1 MEVTYILKLERL
13 LSIIIL
19 LLNRRMVQ
27 AKELAERFEV
37 SIRTIYRDI
46 DAINA
51 AGIPIVTYQGTNG
64 GIGLSEGYRLD
75 RNILTN
81 DELAAIV
88 TALRS
93 ISTSYD
99 KEQHQRLVEKIN
111 SVVLPA
117 HEEEFQH
124 KTNRLLIDY
133 SPWGG
138 SKHLRLKLQLLD
150 EALDSCVLVNFTYS
164 NAEGEVSQRIVEPHM
179 LILKGRQW
187 YLQAY
192 CLEKEQ
198 FRLFKLKRMKGL
210 RIDHERTFIRRNPAN
225 QKHIEGKN
233 KFKPSNVPEV
243 VFRFQGEA
251 RHIAEEWFG
260 IEELLPVED
269 GSWLVKRAYPENEWL
284 YSFILSLGHHV
295 EVLEP
300 QHLRKIIAS
309 RAAKIAKIYKNDH
322 AT

>member
-1 MEVTYILKLERL
+1 MKLERL

-27 AKELAERFEV
+27 AKELADRFEV

-51 AGIPIVTYQGTNG
+51 AGIPIVTYQGING

-99 KEQHQRLVEKIN
+99 REQHQRLVEKIH
-111 SVVLPA
+111 SIILPSY
-117 HEEEFQH
+117 EEEFQN
-124 KTNRLLIDY
+124 KTNRVLIDY
-133 SPWGG
+133 SPWDGIE
-138 SKHLRLKLQLLD
+138 HLRPKLKLLD

-164 NAEGEVSQRIVEPHM
+164 NAEGEVSKRIVEPHV
-179 LILKGRQW
+179 LILKGREW

-192 CLEKEQ
+192 CIEKEA
-198 FRLFKLKRMKGL
+198 FRLFKLKRMKEL
-210 RIDHERTFIRRNPAN
+210 VINREKTFIRRDATT
-225 QKHIEGKN
+225 QEHLKSESQS
-233 KFKPSNVPEV
+233 KPSNVPEV
-243 VFRFQGEA
+243 VLRFKDEA
-251 RHIAEEWFG
+251 RHLAEEWFG
-260 IEELLPVED
+260 IEALLPVED
-269 GSWLVKRAYPENEWL
+269 GGWLIKKAYPENEWL

-300 QHLRKIIAS
+300 KHLRGIIAN
-309 RAAKIAKIYKNDH
+309 RVEKIAKIYRSGKV
-322 AT
+322 T

>member
-1 MEVTYILKLERL
+1 
-13 LSIIIL
+13 
-19 LLNRRMVQ
+19 MVQ
-27 AKELAERFEV
+27 AKELADRFEV

-51 AGIPIVTYQGTNG
+51 AGIPIVTYQGING

-99 KEQHQRLVEKIN
+99 REQHQRLVEKIH
-111 SVVLPA
+111 SIILPSY
-117 HEEEFQH
+117 EEEFQN
-124 KTNRLLIDY
+124 KTNRVLIDY
-133 SPWGG
+133 SPWDGIE
-138 SKHLRLKLQLLD
+138 HLRPKLKLLD

-164 NAEGEVSQRIVEPHM
+164 NAEGEVSKRIVEPHV
-179 LILKGRQW
+179 LILKGREW

-192 CLEKEQ
+192 CIEKEA
-198 FRLFKLKRMKGL
+198 FRLFKLKRMKEL
-210 RIDHERTFIRRNPAN
+210 VINREKTFIRRDATT
-225 QKHIEGKN
+225 QEHLKSESQS
-233 KFKPSNVPEV
+233 KPSNVPEV
-243 VFRFQGEA
+243 VLRFKDEA
-251 RHIAEEWFG
+251 RHLAEEWFG
-260 IEELLPVED
+260 IEALLPVED
-269 GSWLVKRAYPENEWL
+269 GGWLIKKAYPENEWL

-300 QHLRKIIAS
+300 KHLRGIIAN
-309 RAAKIAKIYKNDH
+309 RVEKIAKIYRSGKV
-322 AT
+322 T

>member
-1 MEVTYILKLERL
+1 MKLERL

-37 SIRTIYRDI
+37 SIRTIYRDV

-75 RNILTN
+75 RNMLTN

-93 ISTSYD
+93 ISTSYG

-117 HEEEFQH
+117 YEEEFQQ
-124 KTNRLLIDY
+124 KTNRVLIDY
-133 SPWGG
+133 SPWDGME
-138 SKHLRLKLQLLD
+138 HLRSKLQLLD
-150 EALDSCVLVNFTYS
+150 EAIDSCALVNFTYS

-187 YLQAY
+187 YLKAY
-192 CLEKEQ
+192 CLEKEA
-198 FRLFKLKRMKGL
+198 FRLFKLKRMKDL
-210 RIDHERTFIRRNPAN
+210 AIDRERNFIRRDLAAQEHEEDKSKFEPS
-225 QKHIEGKN
+225 HI
-233 KFKPSNVPEV
+233 PEV
-243 VFRFQGEA
+243 VFRFQDEA
-251 RHIAEEWFG
+251 RYLAEEWFG
-260 IEELLPVED
+260 IEELLPVDD
-269 GSWLVKRAYPENEWL
+269 GSWLVKKAYPENEWL
-284 YSFILSLGHHV
+284 YSFILGLGHHV

-309 RAAKIAKIYKNDH
+309 RAEKIAKIYKPDNV
-322 AT
+322 T

>member
-1 MEVTYILKLERL
+1 
-13 LSIIIL
+13 
-19 LLNRRMVQ
+19 MVQ

-37 SIRTIYRDI
+37 SVRTIYRDI

-81 DELAAIV
+81 DELATIV

-93 ISTSYD
+93 ISTSYS

-111 SVVLPA
+111 SVVLPE

-124 KTNRLLIDY
+124 KTNRVLIDY

-138 SKHLRLKLQLLD
+138 NKHLRAKLILLD

-164 NAEGEVSQRIVEPHM
+164 NAEGEVSQRNVEPHM

-192 CLEKEQ
+192 CLEKEE

-210 RIDHERTFIRRNPAN
+210 RIDHEKTFIRRNPSN
-225 QKHIEGKN
+225 QEHNEGKN
-233 KFKPSNVPEV
+233 KLKPSTPEV
-243 VFRFQGEA
+243 VFRFQDKA
-251 RHIAEEWFG
+251 RHLAEEWFG

-269 GSWLVKRAYPENEWL
+269 GSWLVKKAYPENEWL

-300 QHLRKIIAS
+300 QHLRKIITS
-309 RAAKIAKIYKNDH
+309 RAEKIAKVYKNDK

>member
-1 MEVTYILKLERL
+1 MKLERL

-51 AGIPIVTYQGTNG
+51 AGIPIVTYQGVNG

-93 ISTSYD
+93 ISTSYGR
-99 KEQHQRLVEKIN
+99 EQHQRLVEKIH
-111 SVVLPA
+111 SIVLPT

-124 KTNRLLIDY
+124 KTNRILIDY
-133 SPWGG
+133 SPWDGIEY
-138 SKHLRLKLQLLD
+138 LRPKLELLE
-150 EALDSCVLVNFTYS
+150 EALDICVLVSFTYS
-164 NAEGEVSQRIVEPHM
+164 NAEGEISQRVVEPHM

-192 CLEKEQ
+192 CLGKDE
-198 FRLFKLKRMKGL
+198 FRLFKLKRMKQL
-210 RIDHERTFIRRNPAN
+210 VIDREITFIRRDIAT
-225 QKHIEGKN
+225 QKRINGKR
-233 KFKPSNVPEV
+233 KSGPSNVPEV
-243 VFRFQGEA
+243 VLRFQNEA
-251 RHIAEEWFG
+251 RHLAEDWFG
-260 IEELLPVED
+260 IEALLPDED
-269 GSWLVKRAYPENEWL
+269 GSWLVKKTYPENEWL

-300 QHLRKIIAS
+300 YHLRRIIAS
-309 RAAKIAKIYKNDH
+309 RAEKIAEIYKSDKV
-322 AT
+322 T

>member
-1 MEVTYILKLERL
+1 MKLERL

-75 RNILTN
+75 RNMLTN

-93 ISTSYD
+93 ISTSYG

-124 KTNRLLIDY
+124 KTNRVLIDY
-133 SPWGG
+133 SPWDGIE
-138 SKHLRLKLQLLD
+138 HLRPKLQLLD
-150 EALDSCVLVNFTYS
+150 EAIDSCVFVNFTYS
-164 NAEGEVSQRIVEPHM
+164 NAEGEVSQRKAEPHM

-187 YLQAY
+187 YLKAY
-192 CLEKEQ
+192 CLEKQE
-198 FRLFKLKRMKGL
+198 FRLFKLKRMKELAINREGTFT
-210 RIDHERTFIRRNPAN
+210 RRDPATQEHID
-225 QKHIEGKN
+225 GKS
-233 KFKPSNVPEV
+233 KLKPSNVPEV
-243 VFRFQGEA
+243 VFQFQEEA
-251 RHIAEEWFG
+251 RHIAEEWFD
-260 IEELLPVED
+260 IEELLPVQD
-269 GSWLVKRAYPENEWL
+269 GSWLVKKAYPENEWL

-300 QHLRKIIAS
+300 QHLRKIIAD
-309 RAAKIAKIYKNDH
+309 RAEKIAKIYKK
-322 AT
+322 TK

>member
-1 MEVTYILKLERL
+1 MKLERL

-37 SIRTIYRDI
+37 SVRTIYRDI

-81 DELAAIV
+81 DELATIV

-93 ISTSYD
+93 ISTSYS

-111 SVVLPA
+111 SVVLPE

-124 KTNRLLIDY
+124 KTNRVLIDY

-138 SKHLRLKLQLLD
+138 NKHLRAKLILLD

-164 NAEGEVSQRIVEPHM
+164 NAEGEVSQRNVEPHM

-192 CLEKEQ
+192 CLEKEE

-210 RIDHERTFIRRNPAN
+210 RIDHEKTFIRRNPSN
-225 QKHIEGKN
+225 QEHNEGKN
-233 KFKPSNVPEV
+233 KLKPSTPEV
-243 VFRFQGEA
+243 VFRFQDKA
-251 RHIAEEWFG
+251 RHLAEEWFG

-269 GSWLVKRAYPENEWL
+269 GSWLVKKAYPENEWL

-300 QHLRKIIAS
+300 QHLRKIITS
-309 RAAKIAKIYKNDH
+309 RAEKIAKVYKNDK